1 MEIIYVNGK
10 FSSIDEARISP
21 IDRGVTLGDGLFE
34 TVIVRDGQ
42 IRQLQEH
49 LARLKK
55 GAGIL
60 GIKIP
65 LSDEDIATVMQEL
78 LGKNNMQDGR
88 IRLTL
93 TRGEAAH
100 GLVSAGNEESTLIM
114 RVSEM
119 VELPSPVRAI
129 VSKHAR
135 RNEHSVLLECKC
147 VNYLEGIM
155 AMKEAKAQGA
165 NEAIILNMAG
175 RIAEMT
181 ICNVFVVIGG
191 KIYTPPV
198 SEGALP
204 GVMRANV
211 IKAFDVEEKPL
222 DVDEL
227 LSADEV
233 FVTSSSGVRPVVEI
247 SDKTIADG
255 KQGKVTTAIIE
266 ANL

>member
-21 IDRGVTLGDGLFE
+21 VDRGVTLGDGLFE
-34 TVIVRDGQ
+34 TIIVRSGK
-42 IRQLQEH
+42 IKYLKEH
-49 LARLKK
+49 FARLRK
-55 GAGIL
+55 GASIL
-60 GIKIP
+60 DIKIP
-65 LSDEDIATVMQEL
+65 LSDEEITVVMHEL
-78 LGKNNMQDGR
+78 LDRNNMQDAR

-93 TRGEAAH
+93 TRGEAVH
-100 GLVSAGNEESTLIM
+100 GLAATGNEVPTLIM

-119 VELPSPVRAI
+119 MELPSPVRAI

-135 RNEHSVLLECKC
+135 RNERSVLLECKC

-155 AMKEAKAQGA
+155 AMKEAKTQGA

-175 RIAEMT
+175 RVAEMT
-181 ICNVFVVIGG
+181 ICNVFAVVSN

-211 IKAFDVEEKPL
+211 IKKFDVEEKTV
-222 DVDEL
+222 DVEEL
-227 LSADEV
+227 INADEV

-247 SDKTIADG
+247 ERQTIGKG
-255 KQGKVTTAIIE
+255 KQGQVTTKVIE